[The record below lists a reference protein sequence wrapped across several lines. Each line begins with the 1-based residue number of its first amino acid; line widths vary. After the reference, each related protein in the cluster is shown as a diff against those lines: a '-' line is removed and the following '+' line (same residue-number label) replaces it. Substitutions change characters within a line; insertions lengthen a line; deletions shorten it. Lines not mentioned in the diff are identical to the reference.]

1 MSLIST
7 NAHMSKFPVIAA
19 ALVIGFGFRLLPDT
33 CLAQPASVSEGHQLA
48 QKTCAT
54 CHVIMPNGHASWT
67 DAPSFES
74 IANRPGITQQW
85 LAAFVRKPHMHMLID
100 QYTPAQANAIASF
113 ILSLR
118 RKSSAQ

>member
-1 MSLIST
+1 M
-7 NAHMSKFPVIAA
+7 AKFPVIPA
-19 ALVIGFGFRLLPDT
+19 ALVIGLGSGLLPDT
-33 CLAQPASVSEGHQLA
+33 CLAQSASVSEGHQLA

-54 CHVIMPNGHASWT
+54 CHVIVPNGHASWT

-74 IANRPGITQQW
+74 VANRPGITQQW
-85 LAAFVRKPHMHMLID
+85 LAAFVQKPHMHMLAD

-118 RKSSAQ
+118 HQSSAQ

>member
-1 MSLIST
+1 M
-7 NAHMSKFPVIAA
+7 AKFTVI
-19 ALVIGFGFRLLPDT
+19 LVAVVIVLGFRLLPDT
-33 CLAQPASVSEGHQLA
+33 CVAQSASVSEGHQLA

-54 CHVIMPNGHASWT
+54 CHVIVPNGPASWT

-85 LAAFVRKPHMHMLID
+85 LAAFVQKPHIHMLAD
-100 QYTPAQANAIASF
+100 QYTPAQANSIASF

-118 RKSSAQ
+118 HKSSAQ

>member
-1 MSLIST
+1 MAKLVAIPAT
-7 NAHMSKFPVIAA
+7 L
-19 ALVIGFGFRLLPDT
+19 ALVIGSGLLCNPG
-33 CLAQPASVSEGHQLA
+33 LAQSSSVSEGHHLA

-54 CHVIMPNGHASWT
+54 CHVIVPNGFGSWT

-85 LAAFVRKPHMHMLID
+85 LAAFVQKPHMHMVMD

-118 RKSSAQ
+118 HDSAAQ